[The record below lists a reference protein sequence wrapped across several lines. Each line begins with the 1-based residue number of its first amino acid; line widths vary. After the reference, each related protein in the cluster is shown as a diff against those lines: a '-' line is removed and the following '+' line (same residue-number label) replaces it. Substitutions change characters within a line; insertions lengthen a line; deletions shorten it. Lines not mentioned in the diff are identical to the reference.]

1 MGWRK
6 RISWEDEFLL
16 EVDEVVD
23 KKMVKKISENEFAE
37 VKKQG
42 LALIDLSATWCGP
55 CKMLAPVLE
64 KVQAQLEGKLEIVK
78 VDIDANMELAEEYGI
93 MSVPTMVLFKKGELI
108 GAISGYQPEGVL
120 VPTLEKY
127 L

>member
-1 MGWRK
+1 M
-6 RISWEDEFLL
+6 L
-16 EVDEVVD
+16 EINQEQFKEYMTHDAVLVD
-23 KKMVKKISENEFAE
+23 FF
-37 VKKQG
+37 
-42 LALIDLSATWCGP
+42 ATWCGP

-78 VDIDANMELAEEYGI
+78 VDIDANMDLADEYGI
-93 MSVPTMVLFKKGELI
+93 MSVPTMVLFKKGEVI

-120 VPTLEKY
+120 VQTLEKY